1 MTTREGTW
9 GGDLDPAARRMIE
22 ATNAEDN
29 EAFLAAFAEDA
40 VVDDFGRRFEGKAEI
55 AAWNDRE
62 NIGTH
67 NRIEVTGARPDGP
80 DGDGVLLTIRVSGD
94 GYNGDGTFAIQSRD
108 DTIHRMVIRG

>member
-9 GGDLDPAARRMIE
+9 AADLDPAARRMIE

-55 AAWNDRE
+55 AAWNARE

-67 NRIEVTGARPDGP
+67 NRIEVTGSRP

-94 GYNGDGTFAIQSRD
+94 GYSGDGTFAIRSRD
-108 DTIHRMVIRG
+108 DTIYRMVIRG

>member
-9 GGDLDPAARRMIE
+9 GADFDPAARRMIE
-22 ATNAEDN
+22 ATNAEDRQ
-29 EAFLAAFAEDA
+29 AFLAAFAENA

-67 NRIEVTGARPDGP
+67 NRIEVTGARPDG
-80 DGDGVLLTIRVSGD
+80 DGVLLSIRVSGD
-94 GYNGDGTFAIQSRD
+94 GYNGDGTFAIHSRD
-108 DTIHRMVIRG
+108 GTIQSMVVRG

>member
-1 MTTREGTW
+1 MTTQEGTW
-9 GGDLDPAARRMIE
+9 AADLDPAARRMIE

-55 AAWNDRE
+55 ADWNARE

-67 NRIEVTGARPDGP
+67 NRIEVTGARPDG
-80 DGDGVLLTIRVSGD
+80 DGVLLTIRVRGD
-94 GYNGDGTFAIQSRD
+94 GYNGDGTFAIRSRD